1 MLSSNERKIFQKRIS
16 QRNTVKQN
24 ASCQPTDTTTLC
36 ETRMLE
42 PIKQWQHLSRR
53 DQKYMLAYIS
63 DVLLPINL
71 RYFSSESLDMSDMIK
86 LEHAQRAMREQ
97 YARRLRE

>member
-36 ETRMLE
+36 ETRMLA
-42 PIKQWQHLSRR
+42 IKQWQHDSRR

-97 YARRLRE
+97 YARTIR